1 MPKVFYTID
10 EVAEMYNVDKKM
22 VREWI
27 AQGQLRVT
35 VFTSNIYR
43 ISQNALD
50 DFDAT
55 RAV

>member
-10 EVAEMYNVDKKM
+10 EVAEMYNVDKKT

-35 VFTSNIYR
+35 VFTSHIYR

-50 DFDAT
+50 AFDA
-55 RAV
+55 AMSV